1 MGLWWVWELEFM
13 GNEVFV
19 LWFAAISEEG
29 LVDKVPG
36 DFSVGIVESVCG
48 YVMSIQGCYR

>member
-1 MGLWWVWELEFM
+1 M
-13 GNEVFV
+13 GNEVFM

-36 DFSVGIVESVCG
+36 DFSMGIVESVCG